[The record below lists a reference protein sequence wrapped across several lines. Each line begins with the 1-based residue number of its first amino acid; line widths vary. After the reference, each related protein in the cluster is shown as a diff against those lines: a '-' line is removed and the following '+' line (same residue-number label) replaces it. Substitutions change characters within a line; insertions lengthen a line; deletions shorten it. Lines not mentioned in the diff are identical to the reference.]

1 MRASAYLALPL
12 VLAFCSSQQVQA
24 GPATAKAATKG
35 MVTANGSKPG
45 TYNVKHADGAV
56 TRTIL
61 SAAGTYR
68 DLAANGKVEAE
79 GKWTVSGGK
88 TCFAPTTKG
97 AEAMCFKETPPA
109 KDGSFTA
116 TPDKGKPVTVMP
128 AVVSKK

>member
-1 MRASAYLALPL
+1 MPAFAYLALPL
-12 VLAFCSSQQVQA
+12 ALAVVPSQQAQA
-24 GPATAKAATKG
+24 GLGTAKHATKS

-45 TYNVKHADGAV
+45 AYEVKHADGSV

-61 SAAGTYR
+61 NADSTYR
-68 DLAANGKVEAE
+68 DMNAKGKLEAE
-79 GKWTVSGGK
+79 GKWSVMGGK

-116 TPDKGKPVTVMP
+116 TPDKGKPVMVKP
-128 AVVSKK
+128 AKD